1 MSVEAEPLL
10 SKEELEKKF
19 KEEKVK
25 VDNILKE
32 AKYEEALKGYNDL
45 IKSIEKG
52 IKQNKS
58 LKKEDRDKIIKEY
71 LVPCYSNICYIHIK
85 QNDWNSVLE
94 KANLILKIDKNN
106 SKALYR
112 KCFAEINLAEYDQAQ
127 DTLFKLNDL
136 IGPTSELRSLKKS
149 LEEKRTRDKF
159 QEMKKYKK
167 MMNYYHKMNEEKEYQ
182 EMSKIGKFFHGCN
195 LICKKIFCC
204 CNKRKTIKKTY

>member
-1 MSVEAEPLL
+1 MSVETEPLL
-10 SKEELEKKF
+10 TKEELEKKF

-32 AKYEEALKGYNDL
+32 AKLEEALKGYNDL
-45 IKSIEKG
+45 IKNIEKG

-58 LKKEDRDKIIKEY
+58 LKKEDRDKIIKEC
-71 LVPCYSNICYIHIK
+71 LIPCYSNICYINIK

-112 KCFAEINLAEYDQAQ
+112 KCYAEIHLAEYDQAQ

-136 IGPTSELRSLKKS
+136 IGPNSELRSLKKT

-159 QEMKKYKK
+159 EQMKKYKK

-182 EMSKIGKFFHGCN
+182 EMSKIGKFFYGCN